1 MTNNRLLDEI
11 ELAVSNKAHLH
22 VEDKRRIACIFF
34 KLFKD
39 GRFDLGE
46 VEGTVEALPEYSKF
60 SKDIINEIANTRC
73 SLLESADRQSMV
85 L

>member
-1 MTNNRLLDEI
+1 MINNKLLDEI

-39 GRFDLGE
+39 GKFNLGE
-46 VEGTVEALPEYSKF
+46 VESTVDALPEYSKS
-60 SKDIINEIANTRC
+60 SKDIINEIANTID
-73 SLLESADRQSMV
+73 SLAYC
-85 L
+85 

>member
-1 MTNNRLLDEI
+1 LINNELLDEI

-39 GRFDLGE
+39 GKFNLCE
-46 VEGTVEALPEYSKF
+46 VERTVEALPEYSKS
-60 SKDIINEIANTRC
+60 SKDIINEIANTID
-73 SLLESADRQSMV
+73 SLAYC
-85 L
+85 